1 MAMDNTREKSRKF
14 DGPCTL
20 CGKPGYV
27 QALPGVPVSDI
38 RCEDCA
44 RIHTF
49 NPIAMLMPVVMILGI
64 GLLIRYRVVDLFGY
78 IFSQKT
84 FLAIVA
90 AVWLITSIVQK
101 KLSFIA

>member
-1 MAMDNTREKSRKF
+1 MSIPHKLTILDGAMAMDNTREKSRKF

-49 NPIAMLMPVVMILGI
+49 NPIAMLMPVVMILGM
-64 GLLIRYRVVDLFGY
+64 GLLICLVIFLVKRLF
-78 IFSQKT
+78 
-84 FLAIVA
+84 
-90 AVWLITSIVQK
+90 
-101 KLSFIA
+101 